1 MNPSIQSPPLGFKP
15 KVTGPEY
22 VNEFT
27 RHVIRTVAHMIQ
39 LEKRTGRTVTLALE
53 PEPACFLETT
63 EEAVDYFKNHLYAAE
78 AVRMIVTATGLNKSQ
93 AEAALRKH
101 LGMVYDICHQAVEYE
116 DIGASLR
123 KLADNGIPV
132 FKLQEAAAL
141 RVPNVTKE
149 TVEAMR
155 PFADTVYLT
164 QTIEKIDGKLN
175 RYLNLEDAFAAFEAN
190 PKGKREWRTHVHVP
204 VFLDKI
210 GEHFETTRFAIEDAL
225 KFHKKNKL
233 SPQLEI
239 ETYTWDVL
247 PDSMKIGSIVDY
259 VERELDWVQGSAR
272 RTRRLKQSGER
283 DESRFHRP
291 RPNGSSDGRA
301 HLGRRSRARRLQPL
315 AREGAEL
322 EKGGAKVAGS
332 IAEACKGREV
342 VISMVADDKALTEV
356 VKEISGALAK
366 GAIHVA
372 MGTHGVH
379 VLREVDA
386 VHGKAGQL
394 FVASPVLG
402 RPEAAAAG
410 QIAIVAGRPGRRHR
424 EGRAVECA
432 DGPAHVPGRRR
443 SRKARPP

>member
-1 MNPSIQSPPLGFKP
+1 MDLGNGLGHLTYSTLVHPGDTWPEMWDSLNRYVPQVKARWAPKKSFGVSLRLSAASAKTLTGDPGERDRLKDFLKRNDMYLYTVNAFPYGPFKNRIVKKDVYEPDWSTDLRSNYTMQVADILAEVAPPNVQPSIQSPPLGFKP

-27 RHVIRTVAHMIQ
+27 RHVIATVAHLIM
-39 LEKRTGRTVTLALE
+39 LEKRTGRTVTLCLE

-63 EEAVDYFKNHLYAAE
+63 EEAVDYFTNHLYASDAI
-78 AVRMIVTATGLNKSQ
+78 RMLVTATGLNKSQ
-93 AEAALRKH
+93 AEAAVRRH

-116 DIGASLR
+116 DIGASLK
-123 KLADNGIPV
+123 KLDDNGIPV

-175 RYLNLEDAFAAFEAN
+175 RYLNLEDAFAAFEAKPN
-190 PKGKREWRTHVHVP
+190 LKREWRTHVHVP

-247 PDSMKIGSIVDY
+247 PESMKTGSIVDY
-259 VERELDWVQGSAR
+259 VQRELDWV
-272 RTRRLKQSGER
+272 K
-283 DESRFHRP
+283 
-291 RPNGSSDGRA
+291 
-301 HLGRRSRARRLQPL
+301 
-315 AREGAEL
+315 
-322 EKGGAKVAGS
+322 
-332 IAEACKGREV
+332 
-342 VISMVADDKALTEV
+342 
-356 VKEISGALAK
+356 
-366 GAIHVA
+366 
-372 MGTHGVH
+372 
-379 VLREVDA
+379 
-386 VHGKAGQL
+386 GQL
-394 FVASPVLG
+394 A
-402 RPEAAAAG
+402 
-410 QIAIVAGRPGRRHR
+410 
-424 EGRAVECA
+424 
-432 DGPAHVPGRRR
+432 
-443 SRKARPP
+443 